1 MNLDKNAPTYS
12 IVIPP
17 PNVTGILH
25 MGHAA
30 MLAFEDILT
39 RFYRMRGYRALWIPG
54 TDHAAIATQAKVEN
68 KVLQEEGK
76 TRYDLG
82 KEEFLQKVQEFASNS
97 HSTIQNQIKK
107 MGSSCDWSREVY
119 TLDEV
124 RTRAV
129 RSVFKLMYE
138 DGLIYQGERIV
149 NWCPHCHSTLSD
161 DEVEYKE
168 QQSGLYTFKYS
179 RDFPFAIATTRP
191 ETKLGDTAVAVNP
204 EDERYKDYI
213 GREYEVDFLG
223 VTLKLKIVADSGV
236 DPEFG
241 TGALGVTPAH
251 SMADWELAEKHGLD
265 MVRVIDEDG
274 RIKEGFGD
282 FSGSSVQE
290 ARDKIVAKLEREG
303 LLQSEE
309 EADNNLSV
317 CYRCDSPVEPLPSL
331 QWFIDVNKKIPKFGQ
346 SIKELCSDAVRKG
359 VFDRN
364 KINIIPERF
373 EKHYFHWIDNLR
385 DWCISRQI
393 WFGHQI
399 PVWYNDK
406 SQKSKVKNQKCLNF
420 RRKDIFQA
428 IKKGEKTVETRALN
442 PEEKDRY
449 FGDIKEGEEAFLN
462 LKQEDHILDS
472 LRTKIKRVKIYNSIE
487 ELTAEE
493 NIQEIMPEA
502 KTEKDLIE
510 LYNNIPGYKDK
521 IEANGLVALE
531 LGETEEVPENIS
543 LYVGVEPPQEEGWV
557 QDEDTLDTWF
567 SSGLWT
573 FSTMAHSPEDIKIED
588 GKIKIDS
595 SDFENFHPTS
605 VLETGYD
612 ILFFWVARMIIMT
625 TYAVE
630 DIPFQDVYLHGLVL
644 DGKGKKMSKS
654 KGNSIDPL
662 DMVDKYGT
670 DSTRLSLVIGSSP
683 GHDIKLSEEKVA
695 GFRNFV
701 NKLWNV
707 GRFILTTYQEK
718 QLSPEEL
725 QEQATDADIWI
736 WERMREL
743 IKEVTYG
750 LQRYNFSYVGER
762 LRDFT
767 HHELAD
773 WYLEVSKFEDNKEV
787 KSHILYTILRDLLKL
802 WHPYTPYVTEV
813 MWSHFNDSDLI
824 VAEWPN
830 ASEYQLNWPRRGGEN
845 FDLIKDIIASIR
857 NARAENQV
865 EPGKKIKAR
874 IRAGEKKEIL
884 EANRPVIQGLR
895 TN

>member
-1 MNLDKNAPTYS
+1 MNTELSKAYDPQEMERGLYERWEKSGYFNPDNLNLEKNAPTYS

-17 PNVTGILH
+17 PNVTGTLH

-30 MLAFEDILT
+30 MLAFEDILV

-68 KVLQEEGK
+68 KILQEEGK

-82 KEEFLQKVQEFASNS
+82 KEKFLERVREFASNS
-97 HSTIQNQIKK
+97 HSTIQNQVKK

-138 DGLIYQGERIV
+138 DGLIYRGERIV

-161 DEVEYKE
+161 DEVEYK
-168 QQSGLYTFKYS
+168 QQQAKLYTFKYS
-179 RDFPFAIATTRP
+179 KDFPFSIATTRP
-191 ETKLGDTAVAVNP
+191 ETKLGDTAVAVHP
-204 EDERYKDYI
+204 EDERYKDHI
-213 GREYEVDFLG
+213 GKEYKVDFVG
-223 VTLKLKIVADSGV
+223 ISLKLKVVADPGI
-236 DPEFG
+236 DAEFG

-251 SMADWELAEKHGLD
+251 SITDWELAEKHDLE
-265 MVRVIDEDG
+265 MIRVIDEDG
-274 RIKEGFGD
+274 RIKEGFGE
-282 FSGSSVQE
+282 FSGLSAEE

-303 LLQSEE
+303 LLENEE
-309 EADNNLSV
+309 EVENNLSV

-331 QWFIDVNKKIPKFGQ
+331 QWFIDVNKKISKFDR
-346 SIKELCSDAVRKG
+346 SLKELCSDAVRKG

-373 EKHYFHWIDNLR
+373 EKHYFHWVDNLR

-393 WFGHQI
+393 WFGHRI
-399 PVWYNDK
+399 PVWY
-406 SQKSKVKNQKCLNF
+406 
-420 RRKDIFQA
+420 
-428 IKKGEKTVETRALN
+428 KGEET
-442 PEEKDRY
+442 
-449 FGDIKEGEEAFLN
+449 
-462 LKQEDHILDS
+462 
-472 LRTKIKRVKIYNSIE
+472 
-487 ELTAEE
+487 
-493 NIQEIMPEA
+493 
-502 KTEKDLIE
+502 
-510 LYNNIPGYKDK
+510 
-521 IEANGLVALE
+521 
-531 LGETEEVPENIS
+531 
-543 LYVGVEPPQEEGWV
+543 YVGVEEPREEGWV

-595 SDFENFHPTS
+595 PDFESFHPTS

-612 ILFFWVARMIIMT
+612 ILFFWVARMILMT

-630 DIPFQDVYLHGLVL
+630 DIPFRDIYLHGLVL
-644 DGKGKKMSKS
+644 DEKGKKMSKS
-654 KGNSIDPL
+654 KGNVIDPL

-683 GHDIKLSEEKVA
+683 GHNIKISEEKVA

-707 GRFILTTYQEK
+707 GRFILTTYEDK
-718 QLSPEEL
+718 QLEPEKL
-725 QEQATDADIWI
+725 QEQATDADIWVRN
-736 WERMREL
+736 RMGEL
-743 IKEVTYG
+743 IKEVTEG
-750 LQRYNFSYVGER
+750 LQNYNFSWVGEK

-773 WYLEVSKFEDNKEV
+773 WYLEASKFEDNKEV
-787 KSHILYTILRDLLKL
+787 KSHILYSVLRDLLKL

-813 MWSHFNDSDLI
+813 MWGHFNQEDLMVSD
-824 VAEWPN
+824 WPG
-830 ASEYQLNWPRRGGEN
+830 ADKYQVNWSRSGEDN
-845 FDLIKDIIASIR
+845 FELVKDIITSIR

-865 EPGKKIKAR
+865 EPGKKIKAVVY
-874 IRAGEKKEIL
+874 AGDKKEIL
-884 EANRPVIQGLR
+884 EANRQIIQGLR
-895 TN
+895 TNIEELDIKEKGEEIKDSIYVVERDVEIYLVGAVDKEKEKQRINKQIEELQRLLRSSEAKLNNDDFLQKAPTTVVNKEKEKHEEAEKELKRLQKKQEEL